1 MTPATRRSLAV
12 LSASA
17 ILVLMSA
24 LTSCAGGGST
34 GDAAG
39 GPVDASALDT
49 PGCDD
54 ATTDGYDEYADPALT
69 THPESGVTFGDGSTL
84 DFVYADNDE
93 SRSPTYGY
101 QLAYIQSD
109 GAVIP
114 LGGNNFYDVVDG
126 AFSTSDP
133 VYDSNADQRYGFM
146 TVTITQDPSIDDDD
160 AIDANTTEL
169 GIFCLYFVQ
178 GE

>member
-1 MTPATRRSLAV
+1 MTTRFRRPLAA
-12 LSASA
+12 LTASA
-17 ILVLMSA
+17 ILVLLSA
-24 LTSCAGGGST
+24 LTSCAGGAQTDG
-34 GDAAG
+34 GAG

-49 PGCDD
+49 PACDA

-69 THPESGVTFGDGSTL
+69 TSPESGTTFGDGSTL

-101 QLAYIQSD
+101 DLAYIQDD

-114 LGGNNFYDVVDG
+114 LGGNNFYDVVEG
-126 AFSTSDP
+126 VFSTSDP
-133 VYDSNADQRYGFM
+133 VYDSNADHRFGFM
-146 TVTITQDPSIDDDD
+146 TVTVTQDPSIADDNTL
-160 AIDANTTEL
+160 DANTTEL
-169 GIFCLYFVQ
+169 GVFCLYFVQ